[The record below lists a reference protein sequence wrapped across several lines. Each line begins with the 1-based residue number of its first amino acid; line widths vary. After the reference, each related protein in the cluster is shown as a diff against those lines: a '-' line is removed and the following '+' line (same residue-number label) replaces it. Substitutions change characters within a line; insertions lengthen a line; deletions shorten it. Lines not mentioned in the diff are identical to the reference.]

1 MKSII
6 PVDIF
11 GKCTENETLKY
22 PRDSKEEK
30 EFLSKYKFYIAF
42 ENSRCPNYV
51 TEKLYK
57 VLNLTLSDNPP
68 VPVVMGPKKSWY
80 EENLP
85 YNSFIHVDDYKSP
98 EELAKYLLHQ
108 DTNNEEYLTYLNW
121 RRNYQQ
127 VCEPRVR
134 CRLCEFLLKRK
145 SEITNDL
152 HKEEDTYP
160 AIADFKSFWQKAKCY
175 D

>member
-11 GKCTENETLKY
+11 GKCTEKQALRY
-22 PRDSKEEK
+22 SRDSKDEK
-30 EFLSKYKFYIAF
+30 QFLSKYKFYIAF
-42 ENSRCPNYV
+42 ENSRCPDYV

-57 VLNLTLSDNPP
+57 ILNLTLSDNPP

-98 EELAKYLLHQ
+98 EELAKYLLHL

-134 CRLCEFLLKRK
+134 CRLCEFLLNRK
-145 SEITNDL
+145 SEITYDL

-160 AIADFKSFWQKAKCY
+160 AIADFKAFWQKAKCY
-175 D
+175 N